1 MDLVERLKLIGNIS
15 IASVRRPA
23 KLGRNRSSGAGDI
36 NDFKKTKMA
45 HSRHFGSSSKAKTH
59 REHIYGL
66 NATIC
71 KIW

>member
-15 IASVRRPA
+15 IASVRRLA

-45 HSRHFGSSSKAKTH
+45 AVPPFW
-59 REHIYGL
+59 I
-66 NATIC
+66 
-71 KIW
+71 